1 MLLGASFLG
10 RAVSLHLMRGVG
22 VQARSRLVHEQ
33 HTRVRDERNAYVCAL
48 CLQQQEPTGNLLKV
62 GIRLFNYKLHKN
74 PSMQAMHA
82 CVEKALCDT
91 PQ

>member
-1 MLLGASFLG
+1 
-10 RAVSLHLMRGVG
+10 MRGVG

-62 GIRLFNYKLHKN
+62 GIRLLITSCTKT
-74 PSMQAMHA
+74 QACKQCKHVWRKPFVTHLNNAITRM
-82 CVEKALCDT
+82 
-91 PQ
+91 